1 MKFYQIFLMDWTLHK
16 MNWNYQTDHSVD
28 REVFHDGYL
37 PAGLAGHC
45 RYPGFAFDI
54 RHLVFYI
61 DSHTPEEEEE
71 KNRSF

>member
-1 MKFYQIFLMDWTLHK
+1 MKFYQIFLIDWTLHK
-16 MNWNYQTDHSVD
+16 MNCNYQTDHSVD

-37 PAGLAGHC
+37 PASFAGHG